1 MKVGA
6 LARLAVYGA
15 GLAFLFAVAY
25 ALGTVLQ
32 R

>member
-6 LARLAVYGA
+6 LARLASYGA
-15 GLAFLFAVAY
+15 GLGLLFALAY
-25 ALGTVLQ
+25 ALGATLQ